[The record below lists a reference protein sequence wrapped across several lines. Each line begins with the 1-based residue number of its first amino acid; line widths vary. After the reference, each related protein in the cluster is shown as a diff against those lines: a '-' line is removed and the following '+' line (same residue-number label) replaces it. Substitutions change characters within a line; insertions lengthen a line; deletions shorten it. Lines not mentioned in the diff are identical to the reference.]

1 MDKIYERIN
10 RTCIDCNKPF
20 SISPAEQKYF
30 ESKGMELPKRCS
42 ECRKKRGKRQE
53 FVCVDCN
60 KPFYLYE
67 TNIEFYKKNGLELP
81 KRCKNCIEDKKAYRM
96 KQENENK
103 GGLVLDPVEEVQ
115 EAKET
120 KTKKSKKKS
129 MENDNDFFD

>member
-60 KPFYLYE
+60 KPFFLYE
-67 TNIEFYKKNGLELP
+67 TNVEFFKKNGLELP
-81 KRCKNCIEDKKAYRM
+81 KRCKNCIEDKKAF
-96 KQENENK
+96 KAQQEAEKAK
-103 GGLVLDPVEEVQ
+103 GIVLDHVEEP
-115 EAKET
+115 KEENAV
-120 KTKKSKKKS
+120 KQKKGKKKE
-129 MENDNDFFD
+129 MEDDDFFE